1 MKEKILQFAKTYNKE
16 LCIVAVTTMAAVAIT
31 LFFVKKDWGS
41 GIDVGVSG
49 TEIDNTPQIV
59 QKIKQIGEWEF
70 LSVTSEELVD
80 TTASNKVIGI
90 KIGKDKQLVRVYTG
104 TLRFGIDT
112 KEMAEQAF
120 EVVDDTLVVTLPEIK
135 LLDEDFIDEAKTV
148 AFYENGSWSDLD
160 RQKLYE
166 KAVRQMKENNITPAN
181 LSKARSNAIEQMSV
195 MLKAMG
201 AKRYKVK

>member
-1 MKEKILQFAKTYNKE
+1 MKEKILQFAKTYKKE
-16 LCIVAVTTMAAVAIT
+16 LCIVAVTAIAAVAIT
-31 LFFVKKDWGS
+31 LFFVKKDWSS
-41 GIDVGVSG
+41 GVGVSVSG
-49 TEIDNTPQIV
+49 TEIDNTPQVV

-148 AFYENGSWSDLD
+148 AFYENGNWSDHD
-160 RQKLYE
+160 RQQLYE

-181 LSKARSNAIEQMSV
+181 LSKARSNAIEQMNV
-195 MLKAMG
+195 MLKALG

>member
-1 MKEKILQFAKTYNKE
+1 MKEKILQFAKTYKKE
-16 LCIVAVTTMAAVAIT
+16 LCIVAVTAIAAVAIT
-31 LFFVKKDWGS
+31 LFFVKKDWSS
-41 GIDVGVSG
+41 GVGVSVSG
-49 TEIDNTPQIV
+49 TEIDNTPQVV

-148 AFYENGSWSDLD
+148 AFYENGNWSDHD
-160 RQKLYE
+160 RQQLYE

>member
-1 MKEKILQFAKTYNKE
+1 MKEKILQFAKTYKKE
-16 LCIVAVTTMAAVAIT
+16 LCVVAVTAIAAVAIT
-31 LFFVKKDWGS
+31 LFFMKKDWGS

-112 KEMAEQAF
+112 KEMAEQSF

-135 LLDEDFIDEAKTV
+135 LLDENFIDEAKTV
-148 AFYENGSWSDLD
+148 AFYENGSWSDQD

-166 KAVRQMKENNITPAN
+166 KAVRQMKENNVTPAN
-181 LSKARSNAIEQMSV
+181 LSKARSNAIEQMNV

-201 AKRYKVK
+201 AKRYKIR

>member
-1 MKEKILQFAKTYNKE
+1 MKEKILQFAKTYKKE
-16 LCIVAVTTMAAVAIT
+16 LCIVAVTAIAAVAIT
-31 LFFVKKDWGS
+31 LFFMKKDWGS

-112 KEMAEQAF
+112 KEMAEQSF

-135 LLDEDFIDEAKTV
+135 LLDENFIDEAKTV

-166 KAVRQMKENNITPAN
+166 KAVRQMKENNVTSAN
-181 LSKARSNAIEQMSV
+181 LSKARSNAVEQMNV

-201 AKRYKVK
+201 AKRYKIR

>member
-1 MKEKILQFAKTYNKE
+1 MKEKILQFAKTYKKE
-16 LCIVAVTTMAAVAIT
+16 LCIVAVTAIAAVAIT
-31 LFFVKKDWGS
+31 LFFVKKDWSS
-41 GIDVGVSG
+41 GVGVSVSG
-49 TEIDNTPQIV
+49 TEIDNTPQVV

-148 AFYENGSWSDLD
+148 AFYENGNWSDHD
-160 RQKLYE
+160 RQQLYE

-181 LSKARSNAIEQMSV
+181 LSKARSNAIEQMNV
-195 MLKAMG
+195 MLKALG
-201 AKRYKVK
+201 AKRYKVR